1 MNRLKPQKRKTLKTA
16 TWIRTYLSSL
26 PPMVIG
32 KLHSL
37 NP

>member
-1 MNRLKPQKRKTLKTA
+1 MNRLKPQKRKTPKTA

-26 PPMVIG
+26 PPTVIG
-32 KLHSL
+32 NLHSL